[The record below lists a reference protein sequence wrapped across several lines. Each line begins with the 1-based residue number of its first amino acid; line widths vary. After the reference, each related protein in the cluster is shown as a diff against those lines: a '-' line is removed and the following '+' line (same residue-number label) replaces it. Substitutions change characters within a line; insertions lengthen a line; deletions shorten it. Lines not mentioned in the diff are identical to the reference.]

1 MMMPLLLLLTTTM
14 LNAAPSASAPAINDW
29 CPVLTDEKAD
39 PNITTIYRGRTVAF
53 CCDRC
58 LAKFKANPDEYVD
71 RLPQFSASVAS
82 PQTGVASS
90 HDRGATANQ
99 SSASATG
106 EHHGGASHQHDVG
119 EERAP
124 FLGRLHPVIVHF
136 PIAGIILAF
145 ISFAAWSLTGRD
157 VFARADVVPL
167 LVGTLAAVAA
177 VITGN
182 IAHDS
187 MRFSASLH
195 AMLERHQTAGTVVMI
210 LALCLSGLRIWRW
223 NRMVGSW
230 RWLYGI
236 GLLAAVVL
244 VGLTGF
250 LGGSVVFGPDHLK
263 W

>member
-1 MMMPLLLLLTTTM
+1 MMPLVLLLTTTM
-14 LNAAPSASAPAINDW
+14 LNSAPPASAPAINEW
-29 CPVLTDEKAD
+29 CPVLTGEKAD
-39 PNITTIYRGRTVAF
+39 PQITTTYRGRTVAF

-58 LAKFKANPDEYVD
+58 LAKFKASPEEYLH
-71 RLPQFSASVAS
+71 RLPQFSASAATTQPGVVSSYDHAAAANVS
-82 PQTGVASS
+82 PV
-90 HDRGATANQ
+90 
-99 SSASATG
+99 SATE
-106 EHHGGASHQHDVG
+106 EHHGGASHEHDAG

-124 FLGRLHPVIVHF
+124 FLGRLHPAIVHF

-145 ISFAAWSLTGRD
+145 LSFAVWIVTGRD
-157 VFARADVVPL
+157 AFARADAVPL

-187 MRFSASLH
+187 MRLSTSLH
-195 AMLERHQTAGTVVMI
+195 AILERHQTAGTAVMI

-223 NRMVGSW
+223 NHMIGPW
-230 RWLYGI
+230 RWLYGV
-236 GLLAAVVL
+236 GLFVAVVL